1 VLDLLLS
8 RDKILSRLGL
18 GGRQVLLLLV
28 QLVDNF
34 ILLSDLILESL
45 DGVVTVAL
53 LLLNLGDGKLN
64 ILNVL
69 LDSSNAA
76 SMGLD
81 FSSKSNSGLFLT
93 LENLGLGSKFS
104 LSLGLQARSL
114 CLSVSVDRDGS
125 LFLRELLGHSS
136 NLISESIKG
145 SLKLSSLVKSSLV
158 LTIGV
163 VGGLLKLSK
172 LFLGVGKTNE
182 SSGLLDDNK
191 PSPVSHLEVLP
202 EVPLGNLDELS
213 LVSLHG
219 INSAA
224 DSLEDLSL
232 DHSDPFD
239 DQVVTSLLKL
249 GKSTS
254 SEEDKGVSKPISLS
268 VKSNLVHESI
278 CGSLVV
284 RG

>member
-1 VLDLLLS
+1 MNFRKYLQMRDWGWFVIIQKTRGLIGLPNPEEELRQLEEAANNTYGEYKAALD
-8 RDKILSRLGL
+8 KTAE
-18 GGRQVLLLLV
+18 
-28 QLVDNF
+28 
-34 ILLSDLILESL
+34 LEASL
-45 DGVVTVAL
+45 DGL
-53 LLLNLGDGKLN
+53 
-64 ILNVL
+64 
-69 LDSSNAA
+69 
-76 SMGLD
+76 
-81 FSSKSNSGLFLT
+81 
-93 LENLGLGSKFS
+93 
-104 LSLGLQARSL
+104 
-114 CLSVSVDRDGS
+114 RDEIGAM
-125 LFLRELLGHSS
+125 S

-172 LFLGVGKTNE
+172 LLLGVGKTNE

-191 PSPVSHLEVLP
+191 PSPVSHLEVLS

-224 DSLEDLSL
+224 DSLQDLSL
-232 DHSDPFD
+232 DESNPFD
-239 DQVVTSLLKL
+239 DQVITSLLKL

-278 CGSLVV
+278 GGGLVV

>member
-1 VLDLLLS
+1 MGVGGLLKLSKLLL
-8 RDKILSRLGL
+8 
-18 GGRQVLLLLV
+18 
-28 QLVDNF
+28 
-34 ILLSDLILESL
+34 
-45 DGVVTVAL
+45 
-53 LLLNLGDGKLN
+53 
-64 ILNVL
+64 
-69 LDSSNAA
+69 
-76 SMGLD
+76 
-81 FSSKSNSGLFLT
+81 
-93 LENLGLGSKFS
+93 
-104 LSLGLQARSL
+104 
-114 CLSVSVDRDGS
+114 
-125 LFLRELLGHSS
+125 ELLGHGC

-172 LFLGVGKTNE
+172 LLLGVGKTNE

-191 PSPVSHLEVLP
+191 PSPVSHLEVLS

-224 DSLEDLSL
+224 DSLQDLSL
-232 DHSDPFD
+232 DKSNPFD
-239 DQVVTSLLKL
+239 DQVITSLLKL

-278 CGSLVV
+278 GGGLVV